1 MKLLNFQYCPT
12 AHICVT
18 LQKFLIMTKRTVTL
32 LFLLSLLPALTNAQL
47 TRTIR
52 GIVQDNASGVA
63 LEYATV
69 SITSLSPPVGA
80 TSDSSGQ
87 FSISNVPVGRH
98 EIQVSFIG
106 YEPVILKDIL
116 VTSSKEVFLEIQMK
130 ENATQLGEIVVKP
143 KIKKS
148 EPLNTMTIASG
159 RMLSVEEASRYA
171 GGFDDPARLA
181 SSFAGVSS
189 SIGNNGIVVRGNSPK
204 FLQWRMEDVE
214 IPNPNHFAEVTTF
227 GGGGLTALSSQVLG
241 NSDFFTGAFPAEYS
255 NALSG
260 VFDIHLRKGNNQ
272 KRENTVQVGLIGIDA
287 ASEGPFKKGGKSS
300 YIFNYRYSTLDLLSS
315 LMPENADGTKY
326 QDLSFKLNFPTQKAG
341 VFSVWGIGLIDR
353 SGQTAKSSKTAW
365 EYMQDRE
372 SQDVK
377 QYMGAVGGEHK
388 IYVGENA
395 FFKTTLA
402 ATVSGLDLHT
412 ERMSD
417 DLQLFPQNVINNTN
431 WNFSL
436 SSSFNKKFSSK
447 HTNKTGLRFT
457 GLKYDMLLKEA
468 NKGGQNMQT
477 ITDESGFSSLLAA
490 YTNSSFSLSNN
501 WVLNLGLTSQFF
513 TLNNHYTIEPRAGL
527 KWQFASNQSLG
538 LAYGLHSRLEM
549 LNYYFTKS
557 AAGEQINQDLDF
569 TRAHHFVLSYNRN
582 IGENYN
588 LKVEPYIQQLYNVPV
603 IADSSFSF
611 INLQGDW
618 FIKDKLENKGTGLNY
633 GVDLTFEKYVS
644 QGYYYLFTASLFHA
658 KYKGGDK
665 AWHNSRYNRNYAFNL
680 LTGKEWM
687 TGKNKQ
693 NIISANV
700 RFTYQGGDRY
710 SPINESQSI
719 VEQEAVYDESR
730 AFSKQLPAAFIAH
743 TSFSYK
749 INRRQK
755 AHEFAI
761 KIINL
766 TGYKDFY
773 GHRYN
778 FFTHEVDANRESIII
793 PNISYKIEF

>member
-1 MKLLNFQYCPT
+1 MIKS
-12 AHICVT
+12 T
-18 LQKFLIMTKRTVTL
+18 LTL
-32 LFLLSLLPALTNAQL
+32 LFLVLLFPVMVKAQL
-47 TRTIR
+47 TQTIR
-52 GIVQDNASGVA
+52 GIIQDNASGVPV
-63 LEYATV
+63 EYATV
-69 SITSLSPPVGA
+69 SITSISPPKGA
-80 TSDSSGQ
+80 MSDSTGQ
-87 FSISNVPVGRH
+87 FTVANIPVGRH
-98 EIQVSFIG
+98 EIRVSLMG
-106 YEPVILKDIL
+106 YEPIILKDIL
-116 VTSSKEVFLEIQMK
+116 VTSSKEVSLEIQMK
-130 ENATQLGEIVVKP
+130 ESTTLLDEIVVKP
-143 KIKKS
+143 QIKKS

-272 KRENTVQVGLIGIDA
+272 KRENTIQVGIIGIDV
-287 ASEGPFKKGGKSS
+287 ASEGPFKKDGKSS

-353 SGQTAKSSKTAW
+353 SGQTAKKSQTEW

-388 IYVGENA
+388 IYVSENA
-395 FFKTTLA
+395 FLKTTMA

-412 ERMSD
+412 ERMND
-417 DLQLFPQNVINNTN
+417 NIQLLPQNIIKNTN
-431 WNFSL
+431 WNFIL
-436 SSSFNKKFSSK
+436 SSSFNKKYSSK
-447 HTNKTGLRFT
+447 HTNKTGIKIT
-457 GLKYDMLLKEA
+457 GLMYDMLLKDA
-468 NKGGQNMQT
+468 DKNPTMQT
-477 ITDESGFSSLLAA
+477 IADESGFSSLLAA
-490 YTNSSFSLSNN
+490 YSSSSFSLSNS
-501 WVLNLGLTSQFF
+501 WTLNVGLTSQLF

-527 KWQFASNQSLG
+527 KWQFTSNHSLA

-549 LNYYFTKS
+549 LHYYFTKS
-557 AAGEQINQDLDF
+557 DEGQQINKDLDF
-569 TRAHHFVLSYNRN
+569 TRAHHLVLSYNWN
-582 IGENYN
+582 IGDSYN
-588 LKVEPYIQQLYNVPV
+588 LKVEPYIQHLYDVPV

-611 INLQGDW
+611 INLQGQDDW
-618 FIKDKLENKGTGLNY
+618 FIKDKLENKGKGLNY
-633 GVDLTFEKYVS
+633 GIDITFEKYIS
-644 QGYYYLFTASLFHA
+644 QGYYYLLTASLFNA
-658 KYKGGDK
+658 KYKGGDNV
-665 AWHNSRYNRNYAFNL
+665 WHNSRYNRNYAFNL
-680 LTGKEWM
+680 LMGKEWM
-687 TGKNKQ
+687 IGKNKQ
-693 NIISANV
+693 KILSANV
-700 RFTYQGGDRY
+700 RFTFQGGDRY

-719 VEQEAVYDESR
+719 MEQDVVYDESR

-743 TSFSYK
+743 TSLSYK
-749 INRRQK
+749 INRHGK
-755 AHEFAI
+755 AHEFAL
-761 KIINL
+761 KVINL

-778 FFTHEVDANRESIII
+778 FFTQRADQNKESIVI
-793 PNISYKIEF
+793 PNISYKFEF

>member
-1 MKLLNFQYCPT
+1 MKKR
-12 AHICVT
+12 IC
-18 LQKFLIMTKRTVTL
+18 LFLILCLPV
-32 LFLLSLLPALTNAQL
+32 LLSAQ
-47 TRTIR
+47 TTQTIR
-52 GIVQDNASGVA
+52 GIVQDKASETS

-69 SITSLSPPVGA
+69 VVLNTNPLKGA
-80 TSDSSGQ
+80 VSDSLGH
-87 FSISNVPVGRH
+87 FSISDIPVGRH
-98 EIQVSFIG
+98 EIQVSLVG

-116 VTSSKEVFLEIQMK
+116 VTSAKEVFLEIQMK
-130 ENATQLGEIVVKP
+130 ENTTQLGEVVVRP
-143 KIKKS
+143 KVKKS
-148 EPLNTMTIASG
+148 EPLNSMAIASG

-272 KRENTVQVGLIGIDA
+272 KRENTIQVGVIGIDI
-287 ASEGPFKKGGKSS
+287 ASEGPFKEGGRSS
-300 YIFNYRYSTLDLLSS
+300 YIFNYRYSTLDLLSP

-326 QDLSFKLNFPTQKAG
+326 QDLSFKLNFPTQTAG
-341 VFSVWGIGLIDR
+341 LFSVWGIGLIDR
-353 SGQTAKSSKTAW
+353 SGQTAKGSQTEW

-377 QYMGAVGGEHK
+377 QYMGAIGGEHK

-395 FFKTTLA
+395 FFKTALA

-412 ERMSD
+412 ERMND
-417 DLQLFPQNVINNTN
+417 TMQLLPQNVINNTN
-431 WNFSL
+431 WNFIL
-436 SSSFNKKFSSK
+436 SSSFNKKFNAR
-447 HTNKTGLRFT
+447 HTNKTGIRFT
-457 GLKYDMLLKEA
+457 GLRYNMLLKDA
-468 NKGGQNMQT
+468 DKGTSMQT

-490 YTNSSFSLSNN
+490 YSNSSFSLSNS
-501 WVLNLGLTSQFF
+501 WTLNVGLTSQLF

-527 KWQFASNQSLG
+527 KWQFADNQSLG

-557 AAGEQINQDLDF
+557 EAGEPINKDLDF
-569 TRAHHFVLSYNRN
+569 TRAHHLVLSYNWN
-582 IGENYN
+582 IDNSYN
-588 LKVEPYIQQLYNVPV
+588 LRVEPYVQQLYDVPV

-618 FIKDKLENKGTGLNY
+618 FIKDQLENKGKGLNY

-644 QGYYYLFTASLFHA
+644 QGYYYLLTASLFNA
-658 KYKGGDK
+658 KYKGGNHV
-665 AWHNSRYNRNYAFNL
+665 WHNSRYNRNYAFNAL
-680 LTGKEWM
+680 MGKEWM
-687 TGKNKQ
+687 MGKNKQ
-693 NIISANV
+693 NILSANI
-700 RFTYQGGDRY
+700 RLTYQGGDRY
-710 SPINESQSI
+710 SPVNEAQSI
-719 VEQEAVYDESR
+719 TEQDAVYDESQ

-743 TSFSYK
+743 TSLSYK
-749 INRRQK
+749 INRRWK
-755 AHEFAI
+755 SHEFAV
-761 KIINL
+761 KVINL

-778 FFTHEVDANRESIII
+778 FFTHKVDENKESIII